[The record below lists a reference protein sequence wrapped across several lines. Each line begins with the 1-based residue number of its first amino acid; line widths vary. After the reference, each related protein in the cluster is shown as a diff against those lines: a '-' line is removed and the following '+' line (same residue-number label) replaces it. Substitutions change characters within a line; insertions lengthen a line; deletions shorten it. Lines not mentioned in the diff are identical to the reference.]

1 MNRLHNLND
10 KFFLLLLLLV
20 AGVAGA
26 QTHEFAPV
34 GAEWYYERLY
44 REGWN
49 YSGIAYDRFRSLET
63 VEINGWECKE
73 IEFFQNLDCDGLIS
87 PYTEIRYITQEGN
100 QIYEVEDGQRLLL
113 YDFDKNPGESWFAPK
128 YDVEVYVIDT
138 TTMILED
145 GSIRKVL
152 HTFTIDDYFY
162 INNIIEGIG
171 LDRSVFPFYDLE
183 GPPPC
188 KHSQIRCYS
197 EDGSSLIVSDTECDY
212 EILSVDEYEKEK
224 TVHIN
229 TLVVNALQ
237 IDFRQPLEGTKTAK
251 VIDMAGR
258 VICTFETKDNSLN
271 ISFADKPKGMYVVQ
285 IVMGAQV
292 MNYKIVKR

>member
-1 MNRLHNLND
+1 M
-10 KFFLLLLLLV
+10 
-20 AGVAGA
+20 
-26 QTHEFAPV
+26 
-34 GAEWYYERLY
+34 
-44 REGWN
+44 
-49 YSGIAYDRFRSLET
+49 
-63 VEINGWECKE
+63 
-73 IEFFQNLDCDGLIS
+73 
-87 PYTEIRYITQEGN
+87 
-100 QIYEVEDGQRLLL
+100 
-113 YDFDKNPGESWFAPK
+113 
-128 YDVEVYVIDT
+128 
-138 TTMILED
+138 
-145 GSIRKVL
+145 
-152 HTFTIDDYFY
+152 
-162 INNIIEGIG
+162 
-171 LDRSVFPFYDLE
+171 E

-188 KHSQIRCYS
+188 THSQIRCYS